1 MSDPIGMGDEE
12 EDDILNGG
20 EGGSEPL
27 APSPMEP
34 RVSGGG
40 RPDAILQLLAQAT
53 RTGSQGA
60 PRPSYAADIAGAQN
74 RIAKILASGLKGL
87 EETGG
92 LERIGQAAM
101 QTLAGQGRISFPQA
115 EAAAQQQDLSRAYN
129 IANALSGLAKSQGG
143 GQLNQSQMLNLL
155 MRGQEGDRR
164 ERANFARNTD
174 AIARAA
180 SANLDNPAEGMAYI
194 AQRMQELGANSETP
208 LDKLTQIRTQAIGEM
223 SRQRF
228 RTKKEGKGGDGAGE
242 FDPGGIKINDETGEV
257 IERKRWVSRKGE
269 SLTQIQKD
277 MNAALSSGNT
287 SAYDR
292 LYFDNEATLAAKAV
306 RDELGT
312 SGVKDLDKLKEAHK
326 TAINAFN
333 LFGQIDRQ
341 LAANPNVQG
350 TIWGTAV
357 STLGGA
363 AGAIQQAKGFV
374 GSLLS
379 ATVQS
384 GGPEAEGARRA
395 LAAINSPES
404 SADISAALARVEKQ
418 SWFKSL
424 LDQGADADTLK
435 ASIAALGYMNA
446 AANDPGGRFSDRDVA
461 AGIAEAAAW
470 SSNPQSMRRG
480 LALLRERY
488 TNNMN
493 SLIRVTPIIGESEG
507 SWSPTR
513 NLGAEID
520 SIRRPVRRRG
530 RAAPAAG
537 APPAAAPQQP
547 SGSNQP
553 TPPRYREGQRA
564 RHPDGT
570 TIEFRN
576 GVWERVQ

>member
-1 MSDPIGMGDEE
+1 MSDPIGVTDEQGTT
-12 EDDILNGG
+12 LS
-20 EGGSEPL
+20 GSEAISEALSPTPM
-27 APSPMEP
+27 AP
-34 RVSGGG
+34 RISGGG
-40 RPDAILQLLAQAT
+40 RGDALLQVLAQDA
-53 RTGSQGA
+53 RTGSQGE
-60 PRPSYAADIAGAQN
+60 PRPSYAADIAGARN
-74 RIAKILASGLKGL
+74 RISRILASGLRGL
-87 EETGG
+87 EETSG

-129 IANALSGLAKSQGG
+129 IANALSGLAKSEGAGRLTAAQE
-143 GQLNQSQMLNLL
+143 LNLL
-155 MRGQEGDRR
+155 MRGQEGERR
-164 ERANFARNTD
+164 ERTNFSNNTMTMIRS
-174 AIARAA
+174 AV
-180 SANLDNPAEGMAYI
+180 ANLENPGEGI
-194 AQRMQELGANSETP
+194 AFIDRRMRELGAKSETP
-208 LDKLTQIRTQAIGEM
+208 LDKLAEIRGQALGEL
-223 SRQRF
+223 SSQKF

-242 FDPGGIKINDETGEV
+242 FDPGGIKINDETGAV
-257 IERKRWVSRKGE
+257 IERKRWVARKGE
-269 SLTQIQKD
+269 SLTQVQKD

-507 SWSPTR
+507 SWSSTR

-537 APPAAAPQQP
+537 APQQPAAP
-547 SGSNQP
+547 SDPAGI
-553 TPPRYREGQRA
+553 R
-564 RHPDGT
+564 
-570 TIEFRN
+570 
-576 GVWERVQ
+576 